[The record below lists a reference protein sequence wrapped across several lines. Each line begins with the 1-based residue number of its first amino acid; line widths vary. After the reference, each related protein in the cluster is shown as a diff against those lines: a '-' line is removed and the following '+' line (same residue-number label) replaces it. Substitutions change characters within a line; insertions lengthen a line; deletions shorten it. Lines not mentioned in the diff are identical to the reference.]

1 MPIQN
6 QSMHS
11 TAVVETQ
18 PLGQARSAASAL
30 PSLIEIQAWLTAHL
44 AQSLELSAEEID
56 LDTDFI
62 DYGMNSVEVVNV
74 SGELEGFLG
83 CRLDPTLVLD
93 YSNIRALSEHL
104 VSGGTTTALP
114 RYPLSQSVDPEQ
126 LRSQV
131 DQMSDDEVDGL
142 LSSLLSE

>member
-6 QSMHS
+6 QFMHS
-11 TAVVETQ
+11 TAVVE
-18 PLGQARSAASAL
+18 PLNQSSSAVSSL
-30 PSLIEIQAWLTAHL
+30 PSLGEIQVWLTAHL
-44 AQSLELSAEEID
+44 AKSLDLNAEDID

-74 SGELEGFLG
+74 SGELESFLG

-104 VSGGTTTALP
+104 VGEGATPALSP
-114 RYPLSQSVDPEQ
+114 YPADPAVNTKQLLSQ
-126 LRSQV
+126 L

-142 LSSLLSE
+142 LTALLSE